1 MRFALSLASVL
12 VLGSAAFADEAT
24 PPPAPAP
31 AATPAAAPAAKKLPL
46 RVVRVL
52 QDTQQALMFDKAKG
66 THVLV
71 DIGKQIDGFTVTDID
86 EDSVTLTAEG
96 GQQIVLAGP
105 DPSWRGNG
113 RHGAQKPAVAK
124 TASADPEDPY
134 AAAAPMDPY
143 GDDGVRTAEA
153 PATPAPSATAAPI
166 TAGEGGVRTAV
177 APSGGA
183 TDSVRSAEA
192 PGTPAKV
199 IVSAAIPGSTIPTTV
214 ATSSTST
221 STTPSTTTTTPATTT
236 PSTPIVAAAA
246 PVAEPVAARSA
257 EPVAPIDNSSSA
269 AWSTTPTAPVDP
281 ETAAI
286 VALLTDSAPATTTK
300 APAVKT
306 PAKATKANKNPKA
319 KDQKIASVSAAGT
332 PAGAAV
338 PATASPTPPAADGAT
353 IIAKADVTAALG
365 NFSTLAN
372 AVRGS
377 FSADGAH
384 LDAVAPDSLFA
395 KAGLQ
400 AGDTITTI
408 NNQPLRSLDDAAT
421 LYSRVGS
428 IKSATIQ
435 VLRAGKPLAL
445 HLAIQ

>member
-12 VLGSAAFADEAT
+12 VLGSAAFADEVA
-24 PPPAPAP
+24 PPPAPATAPATAAP
-31 AATPAAAPAAKKLPL
+31 AAQTQAAKKLPL

-52 QDTQQALMFDKAKG
+52 EDTQQALMFDKAKG

-71 DIGKQIDGFTVTDID
+71 EVGKQIDGFTVTDID

-113 RHGAQKPAVAK
+113 RHGTQKPASKAAAK
-124 TASADPEDPY
+124 TATPEDPY

-153 PATPAPSATAAPI
+153 PVAPSATAAPI
-166 TAGEGGVRTAV
+166 NAGEGGVRTAEAPV
-177 APSGGA
+177 AGA
-183 TDSVRSAEA
+183 PTESVRSAEA

-199 IVSAAIPGSTIPTTV
+199 VVTATIPSSTIPTAVASTV
-214 ATSSTST
+214 APTST
-221 STTPSTTTTTPATTT
+221 SPSPSMSTTTTTTTT
-236 PSTPIVAAAA
+236 PSTPIVSAAA
-246 PVAEPVAARSA
+246 PVEAPVAAPSA
-257 EPVAPIDNSSSA
+257 EPVAPMDNSSSA
-269 AWSTTPTAPVDP
+269 AWSTTPTPPVDR
-281 ETAAI
+281 EAAAI
-286 VALLTDSAPATTTK
+286 ASLFADTPPAPTAKPATT
-300 APAVKT
+300 
-306 PAKATKANKNPKA
+306 AKATKATKKA
-319 KDQKIASVSAAGT
+319 KDVKIASVSAAGT
-332 PAGAAV
+332 TAGAAL
-338 PATASPTPPAADGAT
+338 PATAAPSPTDGAT

-365 NFSTLAN
+365 NFSSLAS

-377 FSADGAH
+377 FSAAGAH

-400 AGDTITTI
+400 AGDTITAI

-421 LYSRVGS
+421 LYSRAGS
-428 IKSATIQ
+428 MKSATIQ
-435 VLRAGKPLAL
+435 VLRAGKPLSL

>member
-12 VLGSAAFADEAT
+12 VLGSAAFAEEAA

-31 AATPAAAPAAKKLPL
+31 ATTPAASASAAAARKLPL

-71 DIGKQIDGFTVTDID
+71 EVGKQIDGFTVTDID

-113 RHGAQKPAVAK
+113 RHAQKAAAKAVAK
-124 TASADPEDPY
+124 AANEAPEDPY
-134 AAAAPMDPY
+134 TSAAPMDPY
-143 GDDGVRTAEA
+143 GDDGVRSAEA
-153 PATPAPSATAAPI
+153 PGTNAPSATAAPI
-166 TAGEGGVRTAV
+166 SAGQGGVRTAE
-177 APSGGA
+177 APTGGA
-183 TDSVRSAEA
+183 TDTVRSAEA

-199 IVSAAIPGSTIPTTV
+199 VVSAAIPESTIPTAAATTVGTTSTNAPTV
-214 ATSSTST
+214 A
-221 STTPSTTTTTPATTT
+221 
-236 PSTPIVAAAA
+236 PIVSAAA
-246 PVAEPVAARSA
+246 PVEAPVAAPSA
-257 EPVAPIDNSSSA
+257 EPSGPMDTSSSA
-269 AWSTTPTAPVDP
+269 AWSTTPTPPVDR
-281 ETAAI
+281 EAAA
-286 VALLTDSAPATTTK
+286 VASLFTDAKPDAKPVPVVPTTK
-300 APAVKT
+300 
-306 PAKATKANKNPKA
+306 AKATKANKNPKA

-332 PAGAAV
+332 SAGAAV
-338 PATASPTPPAADGAT
+338 PATAAPSPADGAT
-353 IIAKADVTAALG
+353 IIAKADVNAALG
-365 NFSTLAN
+365 NFSALAN

-395 KAGLQ
+395 KAGLR
-400 AGDTITTI
+400 AGDTITAI

-421 LYSRVGS
+421 LYSRAGS
-428 IKSATIQ
+428 MKSATIQ
-435 VLRAGKPLAL
+435 LTRAGKPVSL

>member
-12 VLGSAAFADEAT
+12 VLGSAAFAEEAT
-24 PPPAPAP
+24 PPPAPATAPAP
-31 AATPAAAPAAKKLPL
+31 AATPAAKKLPL

-71 DIGKQIDGFTVTDID
+71 EVGKQIDGFTVTDID

-113 RHGAQKPAVAK
+113 RHGAQKPAAKTVAK
-124 TASADPEDPY
+124 AASAAPEDPY
-134 AAAAPMDPY
+134 AAEAPMDPY

-153 PATPAPSATAAPI
+153 PAPSATAAPI
-166 TAGEGGVRTAV
+166 SAGEGGVRTAE
-177 APSGGA
+177 APTGGA

-199 IVSAAIPGSTIPTTV
+199 VVTAAIPSSTIPTAVASTV
-214 ATSSTST
+214 APTST
-221 STTPSTTTTTPATTT
+221 SPSQSMSTTTTTPTPTTT
-236 PSTPIVAAAA
+236 PIVSAAA
-246 PVAEPVAARSA
+246 PVEAPVAAPSA
-257 EPVAPIDNSSSA
+257 EPAAPMDTSSSA
-269 AWSTTPTAPVDP
+269 AWSTTPTPPVDR
-281 ETAAI
+281 EAAAI
-286 VALLTDSAPATTTK
+286 ASLFTDASPAPTEK
-300 APAVKT
+300 PAKT
-306 PAKATKANKNPKA
+306 AKATKATKNSKA
-319 KDQKIASVSAAGT
+319 KDVKIASVSAAGT
-332 PAGAAV
+332 PAGATV
-338 PATASPTPPAADGAT
+338 PATAAPSSNDGAT
-353 IIAKADVTAALG
+353 IIAKGDVTAALG
-365 NFSTLAN
+365 NFSSLAS

-377 FSADGAH
+377 FSAAGAH

-400 AGDTITTI
+400 AGDTITAI

-421 LYSRVGS
+421 LYSRAGS
-428 IKSATIQ
+428 MKSATIQ
-435 VLRAGKPLAL
+435 VLRAGKPLSL

>member
-12 VLGSAAFADEAT
+12 VLGSAAFAEEAA
-24 PPPAPAP
+24 PPPAPAA

-52 QDTQQALMFDKAKG
+52 EDTQQALMFDKAKG

-71 DIGKQIDGFTVTDID
+71 EVGKQIDGFTVTDID

-113 RHGAQKPAVAK
+113 RHAQQKAKAVAVK
-124 TASADPEDPY
+124 TAAPEDPY

-153 PATPAPSATAAPI
+153 PATAAPI

-183 TDSVRSAEA
+183 TDTVRSAEA

-199 IVSAAIPGSTIPTTV
+199 VVTATIPSSTIPTV
-214 ATSSTST
+214 AAPAPATST
-221 STTPSTTTTTPATTT
+221 SPSPSMSTTTTTT
-236 PSTPIVAAAA
+236 TPIVSAAA
-246 PVAEPVAARSA
+246 PVEAPVAAPSA
-257 EPVAPIDNSSSA
+257 EPAAPQDTSSSA
-269 AWSTTPTAPVDP
+269 AWSTTPTAPVDR

-286 VALLTDSAPATTTK
+286 VGLLTDAAPATK
-300 APAVKT
+300 PAAKT
-306 PAKATKANKNPKA
+306 PAKPAKASKTA
-319 KDQKIASVSAAGT
+319 KKDPKIASVSAAGT

-338 PATASPTPPAADGAT
+338 PATAAPADAT

-365 NFSTLAN
+365 NFSALAS

-377 FSADGAH
+377 FGADGAH

-400 AGDTITTI
+400 AGDTVTAI

-421 LYSRVGS
+421 LYSRAGS
-428 IKSATIQ
+428 MKTATIQ
-435 VLRAGKPLAL
+435 VLRAGKPLSL

>member
-12 VLGSAAFADEAT
+12 VLGSAAFAEEAA

-31 AATPAAAPAAKKLPL
+31 ATTPAAAPAAQPAKKLPL

-52 QDTQQALMFDKAKG
+52 EDTQQALMFDKAKG

-71 DIGKQIDGFTVTDID
+71 EVGKQIDGFTVTDID

-113 RHGAQKPAVAK
+113 RHGAGKPKAATK
-124 TASADPEDPY
+124 TASAAPEDPY
-134 AAAAPMDPY
+134 ASAAPMDPY

-153 PATPAPSATAAPI
+153 PATTAPSATAAPI
-166 TAGEGGVRTAV
+166 AAGEGGVRTAE
-177 APSGGA
+177 APAGGA
-183 TDSVRSAEA
+183 TDTVRSAEA
-192 PGTPAKV
+192 PGTAAKV
-199 IVSAAIPGSTIPTTV
+199 VVTAAIPSSTIPTAVAATV
-214 ATSSTST
+214 APTSPSV
-221 STTPSTTTTTPATTT
+221 STTPTATAA
-236 PSTPIVAAAA
+236 PIVSAAA
-246 PVAEPVAARSA
+246 PVATPVAAPSA
-257 EPVAPIDNSSSA
+257 EPTAPMDTSSSA

-286 VALLTDSAPATTTK
+286 VGLLTDSQPAPATAAKT
-300 APAVKT
+300 AKT
-306 PAKATKANKNPKA
+306 PAKTAKASKTAKA

-332 PAGAAV
+332 PAGAAL
-338 PATASPTPPAADGAT
+338 PATAAPSPADGAT

-365 NFSTLAN
+365 NFSALAS

-377 FSADGAH
+377 FRADGAH

-400 AGDTITTI
+400 AGDTITAI

-421 LYSRVGS
+421 LYSRAGS
-428 IKSATIQ
+428 MKSATIQ
-435 VLRAGKPLAL
+435 VQRAGKPLSL